1 MKKKVPLQVHE
12 FMEPYLDKKGENF
25 QSIEPDG
32 FMLRFIDSDPDSD
45 FYFNIEQYK
54 LDREFQL
61 LVDFKPLNK
70 QSLTNRRT
78 WIKAQDL
85 QSNFSNWLKLLE
97 GYDNV
102 KTIFDDPIVKSFAD
116 EYYDEFELIDEDA
129 DKVPLNPKQ
138 IILLD
143 EHLELIEK
151 GIEKHITQENVL
163 EIKLIQEG
171 IVDLKDNLTKKSKKW
186 VFKKLSKIWG
196 QIAKQ
201 GVPLIKEFLTEVR
214 KEFIKQGVKQLLN
227 GGN

>member
-12 FMEPYLDKKGENF
+12 FMEPYLDKKGEHF
-25 QSIEPDG
+25 QSIDANG
-32 FMLRFIDSDPDSD
+32 FMLKFIDVDDESD
-45 FYFNIEQYK
+45 FYFNIEEYK

-61 LVDFKPLNK
+61 LIDFKPTNK
-70 QSLTNRRT
+70 QNLANRRT

-85 QSNFSNWLKLLE
+85 QTQFSNWIKILE
-97 GYDNV
+97 GYSKV
-102 KTIFDDPIVKSFAD
+102 RTVYDDPIIESFAN

-129 DKVPLNPKQ
+129 DKVPLNTEQ
-138 IILLD
+138 ILLLD
-143 EHLELIEK
+143 NHLILIEN
-151 GIEKHITQENVL
+151 GLEKYITQENAL
-163 EIKLIQEG
+163 EIKRIQEG
-171 IVDLKDNLTKKSKKW
+171 ISDLKNNLTKKSKKW

-214 KEFIKQGVKQLLN
+214 KEFIKQGVKYFLT